1 MRVLVLGH
9 TSMDRSR
16 KRAETSRTDS
26 KAFFR
31 QWTGKPAGLWR
42 AWKGGGECG
51 PKPRPCSGP
60 GIALGA
66 RRSTAARRLCV
77 VFLSS
82 TVGFLRQLERS
93 LLLPLVTGLTQQ
105 AELPL
110 FIGLDLIKMGNKI

>member
-1 MRVLVLGH
+1 MRYPYGRWGVAGMRVLVLGH
-9 TSMDRSR
+9 TIMDRSR

-42 AWKGGGECG
+42 ESKGGGECG

-66 RRSTAARRLCV
+66 QQHGDSAW
-77 VFLSS
+77 SS
-82 TVGFLRQLERS
+82 SPVLWVS
-93 LLLPLVTGLTQQ
+93 
-105 AELPL
+105 
-110 FIGLDLIKMGNKI
+110 